1 MRGWQTAAES
11 VIVIASYAETTA
23 YTHLKEFRIVY
34 TVPRTKRTEAI
45 TMTRQEYNEYRY
57 IRSYEKKFDLGPGTT
72 LTIRTDASTE
82 YKHRLDA
89 LYRSWGFHPASVRV
103 DSRMFD
109 EKERVIYIH
118 GLTFDLRGEQH
129 PWSELYTNEE
139 RARFAAA
146 LD

>member
-45 TMTRQEYNEYRY
+45 TMTRQEYNEFRY

-72 LTIRTDASTE
+72 LTIRTDASAD

>member
-45 TMTRQEYNEYRY
+45 TMTRQEYNEFRY
-57 IRSYEKKFDLGPGTT
+57 IRSYEKKFDLGPGMT
-72 LTIRTDASTE
+72 LTIRTDASAE

>member
-45 TMTRQEYNEYRY
+45 TMTRQEYNEFRY

-72 LTIRTDASTE
+72 LTIRTDASAE

-146 LD
+146 ID

>member
-1 MRGWQTAAES
+1 MREWQTAAES

-45 TMTRQEYNEYRY
+45 TMTRQEYNEFRY

-72 LTIRTDASTE
+72 LTIRTDASAE

>member
-45 TMTRQEYNEYRY
+45 TMTRQEYNEFRY
-57 IRSYEKKFDLGPGTT
+57 IRSYEKKFDLGTGTT
-72 LTIRTDASTE
+72 LTIRTDASAE

>member
-1 MRGWQTAAES
+1 MRGWHTAAGS
-11 VIVIASYAETTA
+11 VIVIASYTETTA

-45 TMTRQEYNEYRY
+45 TMTRQEYNEFRY

-72 LTIRTDASTE
+72 LTIRTDASAE

>member
-23 YTHLKEFRIVY
+23 YTHLKESRIVY

-45 TMTRQEYNEYRY
+45 TMTRQEYNEFRY

-72 LTIRTDASTE
+72 LTIRTDASAE

>member
-45 TMTRQEYNEYRY
+45 TMTRQEYNEFRY

-72 LTIRTDASTE
+72 LTIRTDASAE

-129 PWSELYTNEE
+129 PWSELFTNEE

>member
-45 TMTRQEYNEYRY
+45 TMTRQEYNEFRY
-57 IRSYEKKFDLGPGTT
+57 IRSYEKKFDLGPGTP
-72 LTIRTDASTE
+72 LTIRTDARAE

>member
-45 TMTRQEYNEYRY
+45 TMTRQEYNEFRY

-72 LTIRTDASTE
+72 LTIRTDASAD

-129 PWSELYTNEE
+129 PWSELFTNEE

>member
-45 TMTRQEYNEYRY
+45 TMTRQEYNEFRY
-57 IRSYEKKFDLGPGTT
+57 IRSYEKKLDLGPGTT
-72 LTIRTDASTE
+72 LTIRTDASAE

>member
-1 MRGWQTAAES
+1 
-11 VIVIASYAETTA
+11 
-23 YTHLKEFRIVY
+23 
-34 TVPRTKRTEAI
+34 
-45 TMTRQEYNEYRY
+45 MTRQEYNEFRY
-57 IRSYEKKFDLGPGTT
+57 IRTYEKKFDLGPGTT
-72 LTIRTDASTE
+72 LTIRTDASAE

-139 RARFAAA
+139 RVRFAAA

>member
-1 MRGWQTAAES
+1 MRGWQTATES

-45 TMTRQEYNEYRY
+45 TMTRQEYNEFRY

-72 LTIRTDASTE
+72 LTIRTDASAE

>member
-11 VIVIASYAETTA
+11 VIVIASYADTTS

-45 TMTRQEYNEYRY
+45 TMTRQEYNEFRY

-72 LTIRTDASTE
+72 LTIRTDASAE

>member
-11 VIVIASYAETTA
+11 VIVIASYAETTT

-45 TMTRQEYNEYRY
+45 TMTRQEYNEFRY

-72 LTIRTDASTE
+72 LTIRTDASAE

>member
-45 TMTRQEYNEYRY
+45 TMTRQEYNEFRY

-72 LTIRTDASTE
+72 LTIRTDASAD
-82 YKHRLDA
+82 YKHRMDA